1 MTLVFH
7 KRPILLSAKTLQ
19 SLLDKYSTYSDEIKP
34 SRTDEERYEEYL
46 SAANLLSG
54 SIETIKMSRNA
65 LQALIDKLQK
75 EYEEARSKGNK
86 KDLTNE
92 VEEIENDTQFNE
104 RIAKANEMVY
114 ILSARVTE
122 ARNHMGKLARK
133 MGITHREPTK
143 QKPARI
149 NETHADQQTAT
160 ESTATE
166 ETEEGS
172 SQNDAIWLSED
183 NSNSEKSREDDEDFI
198 CRTLKPRQLSLPR
211 FYGDEEEFPEFWAI
225 YETLVDQSKVLSTVE
240 KMLLLRDSLKG
251 RAETAIK
258 GIQLIPQN
266 YKWMINALKKK
277 YGNKPTNRAK
287 IVQKLIN
294 LPAAKNDAD
303 SCMNTF
309 DKIRML
315 MNQMVSA
322 GQNIPQMQ
330 DAMWTEKILEKFPY
344 TIVKNVLVTIQ
355 DQDEVKIEDV
365 MDHLE
370 KEINAKKFVDARLK
384 GRVKF
389 ENHPNRRQYGV
400 DVTEP
405 PKLGKICRFC
415 DNSNHISANC
425 RTITDIKS
433 RRNMVKEARQCWK
446 CFSEEHSSY
455 DCQKPNC
462 PKCGKM
468 HDVSLCIS
476 TSNDGNRTRYSAGD
490 RSRNQSSSNTVPV
503 PRNNTTTRNQYGNGR
518 NNGNVRNNQQTNPH
532 TADHSTNHSA
542 EGSVYIDKRKEQ
554 VVLMTAEG
562 NVWNNNTRQFEKLLF
577 FFDTGAQK
585 TIIREQTARE
595 FGLPT
600 QKTEICTMSGI
611 GGHTEKY
618 QTNIVPLK
626 ISNAFGKE
634 IHMTIQT
641 KPIITNGFSSVRLN
655 DADKQYLQDN
665 EICINNPRVRGEHQ
679 NPQILVGLDNYYD
692 LVNTVDTITLP
703 SGLRIARTVFG
714 PTVHG
719 KGSINS
725 QQEATTITHGLSLV
739 QEQNESEILQKL
751 FELDGLGI
759 SSEECTKNENTFEYF
774 KSYSKSIS
782 FENGVVTVPFPLKD
796 NVIDLTDNYGI
807 AYRRLISL
815 QRQLSNNIH
824 QREWYNKIMNDYI
837 QNGVVE
843 LVHGQNKNS
852 AGTYYMPHSGVWKP
866 EKAKPL
872 RIVFDASSKRV
883 GQLSLNDVIYTGES
897 FVNKIHDVLV
907 ASRTSG
913 IILLCDIEAAFTQ
926 IRLVED
932 HKDLCRFL
940 WLKDMNKPP
949 NRDNIAEYRFNRLP
963 FGNTSAPSILNMAI
977 LAYLNHKNTPLS
989 LEIAK
994 NIYVDN
1000 ILLCATTKEEALE
1013 KYTASKNIFREIGM
1027 NLREYISNSAEVNR
1041 AIPKEDRAPTD
1052 NIKLLGVKY
1061 DTKSDEFVMKVT
1073 IPQKEKLTKRDI
1085 VSQINSIYDPVG
1097 LASPLIIKLKSLMRE
1112 IYDTGIEW
1120 KQYVPQA
1127 LCIKWNSVIQEI
1139 NNACIRVSRPLLRSP
1154 TSHTSRIS
1162 LWVFCD
1168 ASKMAISTCAYL
1180 RCENTNEITSLISG
1194 KSKLTPKKIQQTIPR
1209 LELLA
1214 ILIGLRMAKTIL
1226 DSINIEIISVN
1237 VASDSEIALQWIRSS
1252 RKLPIFVTNQKDRI
1266 LRLKTQI
1273 EVKSIPVHLFHVP
1286 THHNP
1291 ADVGTRGTTAS
1302 LISDHDWVR
1311 GPRWLEHD
1319 QQTWLIRSID
1329 NLSCDQFYEEIED
1342 NQHVNVETTNE
1353 SAESSR
1359 LIIDLARFS
1368 RYKTAL
1374 RTFSVVGKLLS
1385 KWVKRCN
1392 YTRSTSITL
1401 NVLSLYTNE
1410 DVIAAEDMEISEKL
1424 ILAAIHENINVQK
1437 LQKRFPNQ
1445 KIIRDEKGIIRY
1457 KSRIQNA
1464 NLPYDAKMP
1473 IFIPNYSE
1481 LARLIIHDL
1490 HYGNAHCGKEQTLTL
1505 ARQRFWIPQPS
1516 RMIKKYLRTCNTC
1529 KKCHG
1534 LPYGAQEMPQT
1545 DYQQIGAVHLEVVE
1559 NLSAGAFLSSF
1570 IRFISRRGV
1579 PKLIRTDCGTNF
1591 KLGSKVIEN
1600 LFLENDE
1607 NGSSVMSY
1615 SASEGIKWIF
1625 NPPASPWMG
1634 GAWER
1639 MVGSVKRCFQKS
1651 IGRKKLSFEQM
1662 TTVISRIEAI
1672 INTRPLTKVSAT
1684 DLDEIPIRPIDFLQ
1698 GNLKYSI
1705 PSTQLQCGN
1714 GDTVYDPELLQTVAQ
1729 AQEALMFSETI
1740 ATVFWERWNKEYLTS
1755 LRDNQRVL
1763 LKQPRHVTNTPQI
1776 GEIVLIEQEFLPRG
1790 NWMYGKV
1797 LETVPS
1803 ADGLVRS
1810 AKLLTPN
1817 KRVIQRP
1824 LNKLYPLEIRSS
1836 VGDSHLEL
1844 EKDSTSEREI
1854 HQKER
1859 VDSAESSSRRTRPTR
1874 QSKTHALKVI
1884 QEFERSLDRPS
1895 TSSSRQVSTYLLMA
1909 MLALSTICPV
1919 TATAHENNSIKC
1931 NEGRVEIVPPSSRF
1945 ELCINAMCRIMS
1957 NVSKSY
1963 IFELEKSSLDENSTI
1978 TLRSECESSVV
1989 FSTMQCEPPDF
2000 CEKSAL
2006 LMSKDLIGNPHCW
2019 PLGAIITLTVLVY
2032 LSINSIMLIIW
2043 LIKCTRNAKRKGTP
2057 NSTSEEETIPMRT
2070 FNPHPINIPSA
2081 LLICV
2086 ALLAL
2091 ASKVITCQHGYMRHS
2106 VEVVCENRGNC
2117 TYNYNEEVLFN
2128 RINSNLCIQLN
2139 HANKTIGLIKIRS
2152 RPMKLSCSK
2161 VSLFFTR
2168 ETKLKIYHTTR
2179 CSQMGSCTQSKC
2191 SRIRLDEVIPE
2202 FKRSSPYPGYSICGS
2217 TCGGIACGCFLPF
2230 PACTFLRIAHV
2241 PKKTQTVFEVVSC
2254 MEWQPVI
2261 QIDVDF
2267 MLYNKGK
2274 LKSFSLQPYV
2284 TQKYDELSLTVISL
2298 QKPHSPLMDKRFAV
2312 TPMKAMMLPDHYQL
2326 PVECESEASVL
2337 DAFVNCT
2344 NRMICSCENMKAP
2357 QTIFSSLYELTPVGQ
2372 WTELQYRLSE
2382 SYVDMLAFAVV
2393 GPITQILVVEGRKNY
2408 VLQFSV
2414 RESEVVDRRRLAVC
2428 ERPGAMARDEAGRLF
2443 VANRSSASI
2452 QLVDTVRWTSARNV
2466 ALADSLVPHF
2476 SASWGLLAIPLKGAI
2491 RLQRYSFRF
2500 GCK

>member
-34 SRTDEERYEEYL
+34 SGTDEERYEEYL

-92 VEEIENDTQFNE
+92 VEEIENGTQFNE

-183 NSNSEKSREDDEDFI
+183 NSNSKKSREDDEDFI

-476 TSNDGNRTRYSAGD
+476 TSDDGTRTRYSAGD

-503 PRNNTTTRNQYGNGR
+503 PRNNTTARNQYGNGR
-518 NNGNVRNNQQTNPH
+518 NNGNIRNNQQTNPH

-554 VVLMTAEG
+554 VILMTAEG

-796 NVIDLTDNYGI
+796 NVIDLADNYGI

-843 LVHGQNKNS
+843 LVHGQNKKF
-852 AGTYYMPHSGVWKP
+852 GRH
-866 EKAKPL
+866 
-872 RIVFDASSKRV
+872 
-883 GQLSLNDVIYTGES
+883 
-897 FVNKIHDVLV
+897 
-907 ASRTSG
+907 
-913 IILLCDIEAAFTQ
+913 LLHATF
-926 IRLVED
+926 R
-932 HKDLCRFL
+932 
-940 WLKDMNKPP
+940 
-949 NRDNIAEYRFNRLP
+949 
-963 FGNTSAPSILNMAI
+963 
-977 LAYLNHKNTPLS
+977 S
-989 LEIAK
+989 LEARK
-994 NIYVDN
+994 
-1000 ILLCATTKEEALE
+1000 
-1013 KYTASKNIFREIGM
+1013 G
-1027 NLREYISNSAEVNR
+1027 
-1041 AIPKEDRAPTD
+1041 
-1052 NIKLLGVKY
+1052 
-1061 DTKSDEFVMKVT
+1061 
-1073 IPQKEKLTKRDI
+1073 
-1085 VSQINSIYDPVG
+1085 
-1097 LASPLIIKLKSLMRE
+1097 
-1112 IYDTGIEW
+1112 
-1120 KQYVPQA
+1120 
-1127 LCIKWNSVIQEI
+1127 
-1139 NNACIRVSRPLLRSP
+1139 
-1154 TSHTSRIS
+1154 
-1162 LWVFCD
+1162 
-1168 ASKMAISTCAYL
+1168 
-1180 RCENTNEITSLISG
+1180 
-1194 KSKLTPKKIQQTIPR
+1194 
-1209 LELLA
+1209 
-1214 ILIGLRMAKTIL
+1214 KTIE
-1226 DSINIEIISVN
+1226 DSI
-1237 VASDSEIALQWIRSS
+1237 
-1252 RKLPIFVTNQKDRI
+1252 
-1266 LRLKTQI
+1266 
-1273 EVKSIPVHLFHVP
+1273 
-1286 THHNP
+1286 
-1291 ADVGTRGTTAS
+1291 
-1302 LISDHDWVR
+1302 
-1311 GPRWLEHD
+1311 
-1319 QQTWLIRSID
+1319 
-1329 NLSCDQFYEEIED
+1329 
-1342 NQHVNVETTNE
+1342 
-1353 SAESSR
+1353 
-1359 LIIDLARFS
+1359 
-1368 RYKTAL
+1368 
-1374 RTFSVVGKLLS
+1374 
-1385 KWVKRCN
+1385 
-1392 YTRSTSITL
+1392 
-1401 NVLSLYTNE
+1401 
-1410 DVIAAEDMEISEKL
+1410 
-1424 ILAAIHENINVQK
+1424 
-1437 LQKRFPNQ
+1437 
-1445 KIIRDEKGIIRY
+1445 
-1457 KSRIQNA
+1457 
-1464 NLPYDAKMP
+1464 
-1473 IFIPNYSE
+1473 
-1481 LARLIIHDL
+1481 
-1490 HYGNAHCGKEQTLTL
+1490 
-1505 ARQRFWIPQPS
+1505 
-1516 RMIKKYLRTCNTC
+1516 
-1529 KKCHG
+1529 
-1534 LPYGAQEMPQT
+1534 
-1545 DYQQIGAVHLEVVE
+1545 
-1559 NLSAGAFLSSF
+1559 
-1570 IRFISRRGV
+1570 
-1579 PKLIRTDCGTNF
+1579 
-1591 KLGSKVIEN
+1591 
-1600 LFLENDE
+1600 
-1607 NGSSVMSY
+1607 
-1615 SASEGIKWIF
+1615 
-1625 NPPASPWMG
+1625 
-1634 GAWER
+1634 
-1639 MVGSVKRCFQKS
+1639 
-1651 IGRKKLSFEQM
+1651 
-1662 TTVISRIEAI
+1662 
-1672 INTRPLTKVSAT
+1672 
-1684 DLDEIPIRPIDFLQ
+1684 
-1698 GNLKYSI
+1698 
-1705 PSTQLQCGN
+1705 
-1714 GDTVYDPELLQTVAQ
+1714 
-1729 AQEALMFSETI
+1729 
-1740 ATVFWERWNKEYLTS
+1740 
-1755 LRDNQRVL
+1755 
-1763 LKQPRHVTNTPQI
+1763 
-1776 GEIVLIEQEFLPRG
+1776 
-1790 NWMYGKV
+1790 
-1797 LETVPS
+1797 
-1803 ADGLVRS
+1803 
-1810 AKLLTPN
+1810 
-1817 KRVIQRP
+1817 
-1824 LNKLYPLEIRSS
+1824 
-1836 VGDSHLEL
+1836 
-1844 EKDSTSEREI
+1844 
-1854 HQKER
+1854 
-1859 VDSAESSSRRTRPTR
+1859 
-1874 QSKTHALKVI
+1874 
-1884 QEFERSLDRPS
+1884 
-1895 TSSSRQVSTYLLMA
+1895 
-1909 MLALSTICPV
+1909 
-1919 TATAHENNSIKC
+1919 
-1931 NEGRVEIVPPSSRF
+1931 
-1945 ELCINAMCRIMS
+1945 
-1957 NVSKSY
+1957 
-1963 IFELEKSSLDENSTI
+1963 
-1978 TLRSECESSVV
+1978 
-1989 FSTMQCEPPDF
+1989 
-2000 CEKSAL
+2000 
-2006 LMSKDLIGNPHCW
+2006 
-2019 PLGAIITLTVLVY
+2019 
-2032 LSINSIMLIIW
+2032 
-2043 LIKCTRNAKRKGTP
+2043 
-2057 NSTSEEETIPMRT
+2057 
-2070 FNPHPINIPSA
+2070 
-2081 LLICV
+2081 
-2086 ALLAL
+2086 
-2091 ASKVITCQHGYMRHS
+2091 
-2106 VEVVCENRGNC
+2106 
-2117 TYNYNEEVLFN
+2117 
-2128 RINSNLCIQLN
+2128 
-2139 HANKTIGLIKIRS
+2139 
-2152 RPMKLSCSK
+2152 
-2161 VSLFFTR
+2161 
-2168 ETKLKIYHTTR
+2168 
-2179 CSQMGSCTQSKC
+2179 
-2191 SRIRLDEVIPE
+2191 
-2202 FKRSSPYPGYSICGS
+2202 
-2217 TCGGIACGCFLPF
+2217 
-2230 PACTFLRIAHV
+2230 
-2241 PKKTQTVFEVVSC
+2241 
-2254 MEWQPVI
+2254 
-2261 QIDVDF
+2261 
-2267 MLYNKGK
+2267 
-2274 LKSFSLQPYV
+2274 
-2284 TQKYDELSLTVISL
+2284 
-2298 QKPHSPLMDKRFAV
+2298 
-2312 TPMKAMMLPDHYQL
+2312 
-2326 PVECESEASVL
+2326 
-2337 DAFVNCT
+2337 
-2344 NRMICSCENMKAP
+2344 
-2357 QTIFSSLYELTPVGQ
+2357 
-2372 WTELQYRLSE
+2372 
-2382 SYVDMLAFAVV
+2382 
-2393 GPITQILVVEGRKNY
+2393 
-2408 VLQFSV
+2408 
-2414 RESEVVDRRRLAVC
+2414 
-2428 ERPGAMARDEAGRLF
+2428 
-2443 VANRSSASI
+2443 
-2452 QLVDTVRWTSARNV
+2452 
-2466 ALADSLVPHF
+2466 
-2476 SASWGLLAIPLKGAI
+2476 
-2491 RLQRYSFRF
+2491 
-2500 GCK
+2500 

>member
-34 SRTDEERYEEYL
+34 SGTDEERYEEYL

-65 LQALIDKLQK
+65 FQALIDKLQK

-92 VEEIENDTQFNE
+92 VEEIENDAQFNE

-172 SQNDAIWLSED
+172 SQNDAIWNNNSED

-225 YETLVDQSKVLSTVE
+225 YETLVDQT
-240 KMLLLRDSLKG
+240 
-251 RAETAIK
+251 
-258 GIQLIPQN
+258 
-266 YKWMINALKKK
+266 
-277 YGNKPTNRAK
+277 
-287 IVQKLIN
+287 
-294 LPAAKNDAD
+294 AKNDAD

-315 MNQMVSA
+315 VNQMVSA

-415 DNSNHISANC
+415 DNSNRISANC

-476 TSNDGNRTRYSAGD
+476 TSNDGTRTRYSAGD

-562 NVWNNNTRQFEKLLF
+562 NVWNNNTRQSEKLLF
-577 FFDTGAQK
+577 FFDTGAEK

-703 SGLRIARTVFG
+703 SGLRTARTVFG

-994 NIYVDN
+994 HIYVDN

-1041 AIPKEDRAPTD
+1041 AIPREDRAPTD

-1127 LCIKWNSVIQEI
+1127 LCIKWNSVMQEI

-1168 ASKMAISTCAYL
+1168 ASKMAISICAYL

-1237 VASDSEIALQWIRSS
+1237 DASDSEIALQWIRSS

-1490 HYGNAHCGKEQTLTL
+1490 HYGNAHYGKEQTLAL

-1516 RMIKKYLRTCNTC
+1516 RMIKKYLRTCITC

-1534 LPYGAQEMPQT
+1534 LPYGAPEMPPLPT
-1545 DYQQIGAVHLEVVE
+1545 D
-1559 NLSAGAFLSSF
+1559 
-1570 IRFISRRGV
+1570 R
-1579 PKLIRTDCGTNF
+1579 
-1591 KLGSKVIEN
+1591 VIVTKPFAN
-1600 LFLENDE
+1600 VGCD
-1607 NGSSVMSY
+1607 Y
-1615 SASEGIKWIF
+1615 
-1625 NPPASPWMG
+1625 MG
-1634 GAWER
+1634 PFE
-1639 MVGSVKRCFQKS
+1639 SNVKQK
-1651 IGRKKLSFEQM
+1651 I
-1662 TTVISRIEAI
+1662 IEAI

-1705 PSTQLQCGN
+1705 PSTQLQCSN

-1836 VGDSHLEL
+1836 VEDSHLEL

-1895 TSSSRQVSTYLLMA
+1895 TSSM
-1909 MLALSTICPV
+1909 

-1978 TLRSECESSVV
+1978 TLRSEWESSVV

-2019 PLGAIITLTVLVY
+2019 PLGAIITLTMLVY

-2086 ALLAL
+2086 TLLAL
-2091 ASKVITCQHGYMRHS
+2091 ASKR
-2106 VEVVCENRGNC
+2106 R
-2117 TYNYNEEVLFN
+2117 
-2128 RINSNLCIQLN
+2128 NS
-2139 HANKTIGLIKIRS
+2139 RS
-2152 RPMKLSCSK
+2152 
-2161 VSLFFTR
+2161 
-2168 ETKLKIYHTTR
+2168 TTQR
-2179 CSQMGSCTQSKC
+2179 DAHKWALAL

-2312 TPMKAMMLPDHYQL
+2312 TPMEAMMLPDHYQL
-2326 PVECESEASVL
+2326 PVECESEASAL

-2357 QTIFSSLYELTPVGQ
+2357 QTCQCPHDSLQNLRKEVSNVMPIRTPFTEIFSDSKEIYA
-2372 WTELQYRLSE
+2372 LSKQGE
-2382 SYVDMLAFAVV
+2382 RIDFFAYW
-2393 GPITQILVVEGRKNY
+2393 R
-2408 VLQFSV
+2408 
-2414 RESEVVDRRRLAVC
+2414 
-2428 ERPGAMARDEAGRLF
+2428 
-2443 VANRSSASI
+2443 
-2452 QLVDTVRWTSARNV
+2452 
-2466 ALADSLVPHF
+2466 H
-2476 SASWGLLAIPLKGAI
+2476 
-2491 RLQRYSFRF
+2491 
-2500 GCK
+2500 